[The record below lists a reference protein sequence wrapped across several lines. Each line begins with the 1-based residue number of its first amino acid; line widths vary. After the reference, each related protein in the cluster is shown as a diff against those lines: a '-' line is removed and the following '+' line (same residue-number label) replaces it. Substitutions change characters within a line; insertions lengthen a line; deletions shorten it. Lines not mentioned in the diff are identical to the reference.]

1 MNVHHDVMR
10 QIGQSLADEID
21 RNRNQRHNQRVRI
34 ANCDCG
40 CIELMRHVR
49 KQFLES
55 VAAMDSFIELRKC
68 PNKVFANR
76 GKHPTKV
83 SCGTK
88 RYGQTWYCTDCKKE
102 EHERTV

>member
-1 MNVHHDVMR
+1 MNVQHEVSR
-10 QIGQSLADEID
+10 QIGQSIADEMD
-21 RNRNQRHNQRVRI
+21 RKRKRVHNQRVKI

-55 VAAMDSFIELRKC
+55 VAVMDSFIALRKC
-68 PNKVFANR
+68 SNKVFANK

-88 RYGQTWYCTDCKKE
+88 RYGQTWYCKDCDGE
-102 EHERTV
+102 